1 MTGYSFVEGRS
12 DQFSFSVEIRT
23 LNTKY
28 NECFTN
34 VPRFLRPEES
44 EIQSILKKN
53 FVRGKVE
60 LNLEV
65 FDWVV
70 QREVTFNR
78 AMAEACYNE
87 LKNLEKSLQVEQP
100 FSPDVIFQFD
110 GVVNRTRTLLS
121 AQSKEKIYDALHTA
135 IDKVIA
141 MRQKEGNALKKDIV
155 HSLKAIK
162 AGVKQIRSLSRFD
175 SKAHYEKLKE
185 RITALSGS
193 VPDERRLYTEIA
205 FYADRVD
212 VNEELCRLTDHLEK
226 FDVLFSEEESVGK
239 KLDFLAQELFREINT
254 IGSKTASSQVS
265 HIVVDLKNHVD
276 RIREQ
281 GRNLV

>member
-1 MTGYSFVEGRS
+1 MTGYSFVEDKT
-12 DQFSFSVEIRT
+12 DQFSFTVEIRT

-34 VPRFLRPEES
+34 VPRFMRAEES

-65 FDWVV
+65 FDWVLN
-70 QREVTFNR
+70 REVTFNR
-78 AMAEACYNE
+78 AMAEACYRE
-87 LKNLEKSLQVEQP
+87 LKILETTLQPERP

-110 GVVNRTRTLLS
+110 GVVNRTRTVLS
-121 AQSKEKIYDALHTA
+121 AQSKKKIYDGLLTA
-135 IDKVIA
+135 IDKVNI
-141 MRQKEGNALKKDIV
+141 MRAKEGNALKKDIIV
-155 HSLKAIK
+155 SLKAIK
-162 AGVKQIRSLSRFD
+162 AGTKQIRSLSKFD
-175 SKAHYEKLKE
+175 SKAAYDKLKDK
-185 RITALSGS
+185 ISALSGL
-193 VPDERRLYTEIA
+193 VPDDRRLYSEIA
-205 FYADRVD
+205 FYADKVD
-212 VNEELCRLTDHLEK
+212 VNEELCRLSDHLDK
-226 FDVLFSEEESVGK
+226 IDLLFSEEDTVGK

-265 HIVVDLKNHVD
+265 HLVVELKNHVD